1 MRLDSAHS
9 TPGGDGGFAITWR
22 LPFYQGDRHSVRLC
36 FFLYFRPGGVFAA
49 ARAFLELW
57 RGMGWG
63 RGLLSG
69 CGGQVSHR
77 GGFSCFRGRSLGHMG
92 SAVSAPGLQSADAVV
107 VAPGLSCSAAR
118 GIFPDRGWNWC
129 LLHWLA
135 DS

>member
-1 MRLDSAHS
+1 MGSAVS
-9 TPGGDGGFAITWR
+9 APGLQSAD
-22 LPFYQGDRHSVRLC
+22 
-36 FFLYFRPGGVFAA
+36 
-49 ARAFLELW
+49 
-57 RGMGWG
+57 
-63 RGLLSG
+63 
-69 CGGQVSHR
+69 
-77 GGFSCFRGRSLGHMG
+77 